1 MPEIGKINRLT
12 VKRLS
17 ERGAWLEDDAGKGVN
32 LPKKFVTNDLRPGT
46 AVDVFIYTDK
56 ADRLTATT
64 KMPPAQRDEF
74 AYLQVKDTTRHG
86 AFLDWGPEKD
96 LFVPFKEQMPK
107 MRKGLSYL
115 VYIYVDEKTGR
126 LVASSRI
133 HRFLQS
139 ASADLKKGDRV
150 KLLIWKPSALG
161 MNVIINNRYAGLIF
175 KDDLHADL
183 QPGDRANGFIKNI
196 RPDNKID
203 VALHRPGP
211 EAIAPNAQRIL
222 LKVRRNNGYLPLHD
236 KSDPAEIKKQLH
248 VSKKAFK
255 KAIGI
260 LYKKKLIRIEDD
272 GLYLTDKAK

>member
-1 MPEIGKINRLT
+1 MLEIGKINRLT

-17 ERGAWLEDDAGKGVN
+17 ERGAWLEDDAGRGVN
-32 LPKKFVTNDLRPGT
+32 LPKKYVTNDLRPGA
-46 AVDVFIYTDK
+46 AVDVFIYSDK
-56 ADRLTATT
+56 DDRLTATT

-74 AYLQVKDTTRHG
+74 AFLQVKDTTRHG
-86 AFLDWGPEKD
+86 AFLDWGLDRD

-107 MRKGLSYL
+107 MSKGSSYL
-115 VYIYVDEKTGR
+115 VYIYLDEKTNR
-126 LVASSRI
+126 LAASSRI
-133 HRFLQS
+133 RRFLQS
-139 ASADLKKGDRV
+139 EPVGLKKGDRV

-175 KDDLHADL
+175 KNNLHADL
-183 QPGDRANGFIKNI
+183 KSGDRTNGFIKNI
-196 RPDNKID
+196 RPDDKID
-203 VALHRPGP
+203 VVLQKPGW

-222 LKVRRNNGYLPLHD
+222 LKIRQNNGYLPLHD
-236 KSDPAEIKKQLH
+236 NSDPAEIKAQLH